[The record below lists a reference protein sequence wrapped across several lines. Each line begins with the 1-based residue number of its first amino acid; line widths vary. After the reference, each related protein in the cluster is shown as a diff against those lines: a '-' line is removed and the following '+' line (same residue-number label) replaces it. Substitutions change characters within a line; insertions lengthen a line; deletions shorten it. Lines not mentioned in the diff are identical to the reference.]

1 MTGWYI
7 FGAVLLLIAAVML
20 IKVKFIISLG
30 ETLSMRLRILFFSVR
45 ILPSDASM
53 LDDDNISPGKK
64 RKILKKLS
72 RKREKKAAKA
82 AKKQKHKKKGAA
94 GTEQKGKKEKVPKKR
109 KLKIV
114 ALIRFAARAAGIVLA
129 KFGKHLYIHVKRLK
143 ITVASDDAARTAYIF
158 GGVSQAVAYLF
169 SVLEKAVKFK
179 ADSKNICVNAD
190 FLADKM
196 SQDVEIVISMRPG
209 GLFLIAFTAIRQAL
223 HFFFH
228 RNEFFK
234 PVKKKDKNEKADKN
248 DKAGKD
254 GKNDKAGKDGQN
266 SKAGKGIKTK
276 KSNQNVKTDKAVE
289 KSKVVKD

>member
-1 MTGWYI
+1 M
-7 FGAVLLLIAAVML
+7 
-20 IKVKFIISLG
+20 
-30 ETLSMRLRILFFSVR
+30 
-45 ILPSDASM
+45 
-53 LDDDNISPGKK
+53 
-64 RKILKKLS
+64 
-72 RKREKKAAKA
+72 
-82 AKKQKHKKKGAA
+82 
-94 GTEQKGKKEKVPKKR
+94 
-109 KLKIV
+109 
-114 ALIRFAARAAGIVLA
+114 LA

-254 GKNDKAGKDGQN
+254 GKNDKAGKDGQS